1 MTETSVQVR
10 LHLDQQAQW
19 KSGFSIDIKLD
30 AHLTQREEA
39 ILFNTA
45 KSCEV
50 LKMLSG
56 SMAFGFHWVG
66 GQ

>member
-1 MTETSVQVR
+1 VQWE
-10 LHLDQQAQW
+10 A
-19 KSGFSIDIKLD
+19 GFSIDVDLD

-56 SMAFGFHWVG
+56 SMVFGFHLVG